1 MDASTARHRP
11 FVVPASLE
19 ELDGPTVDGLVRLPT
34 HVDWSVGRVY
44 NLADPIDRRRV
55 YELVLREGNLDDLR
69 RYVDASLLV
78 EEFDELVL
86 PDEIRLAWAGLLRRR
101 TA

>member
-1 MDASTARHRP
+1 MDAPTARHRP

-19 ELDGPTVDGLVRLPT
+19 ELDGPTMDGRVRLPT

-44 NLADPIDRRRV
+44 DLADPIDRRRV
-55 YELVLREGNLDDLR
+55 YELVLREGDLDDLR
-69 RYVDASLLV
+69 RYVDAELLV
-78 EEFDELVL
+78 DQFDELVL
-86 PDEIRLAWAGLLRRR
+86 PDEIRTAWAGLLHSG